1 MRSAPFSFTV
11 RKASRASR
19 RGRAPH
25 RRSVPN
31 PRSRPG
37 SAAIILRGVAAVIL
51 VSGWLTAVVV
61 LIQASE
67 SLDADAVAYQI
78 VGQHVY
84 PITLAASKHDRQ
96 FVQRVGGDMGLW
108 IADFDV
114 WLHSLFRPPGL
125 AWTLLV
131 LSTAIGV
138 GCLGFAKLSG
148 ENVDAWDG
156 DDT

>member
-1 MRSAPFSFTV
+1 
-11 RKASRASR
+11 
-19 RGRAPH
+19 
-25 RRSVPN
+25 
-31 PRSRPG
+31 
-37 SAAIILRGVAAVIL
+37 
-51 VSGWLTAVVV
+51 VSGWLTAAVV
-61 LIQASE
+61 LMQASE

-78 VGQHVY
+78 VGQRVY

-96 FVQRVGGDMGLW
+96 FVQRMGGGMGLW

-131 LSTAIGV
+131 FSTAVGV

-148 ENVDAWDG
+148 ENVDARDG